1 MNKTEDKDKCT
12 DCPFNDTDCPGGMWC
27 DKED

>member
-1 MNKTEDKDKCT
+1 MNNEDKDKCT

>member
-1 MNKTEDKDKCT
+1 MNNTEDKDKCM
-12 DCPFNDTDCPGGMWC
+12 DCPFNDTDCPGSSWC